1 MKTGRVWGANPAD
14 TIGAGRGPSAYP
26 LTLMD
31 QSITISVPARTGYVH
46 VLRAVTAG
54 VAASLDL
61 PIDEIDDLRLA
72 VDEASAHLISGPAR
86 AQRITVRLTPR
97 EDRLEVLAWGDTADG
112 AWSPEE
118 AKRSMSWHVLS
129 ALADEASLDQVD
141 GAPAIRFSKRLRAGS
156 A

>member
-1 MKTGRVWGANPAD
+1 
-14 TIGAGRGPSAYP
+14 
-26 LTLMD
+26 MD

-54 VAASLDL
+54 VAASLDF

-72 VDEASAHLISGPAR
+72 VDEASAHLISGA
-86 AQRITVRLTPR
+86 AGSQRITVRLTPG
-97 EDRLEVLAWGDTADG
+97 EDRLEVLAWGDADG